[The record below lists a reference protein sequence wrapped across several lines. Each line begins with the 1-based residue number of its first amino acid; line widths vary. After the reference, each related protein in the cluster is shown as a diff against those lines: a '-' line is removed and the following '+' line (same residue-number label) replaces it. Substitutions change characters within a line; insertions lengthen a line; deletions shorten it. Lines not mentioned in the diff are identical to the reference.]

1 MERLKVENNMCFGS
15 NDRTSAMAINI
26 TIKVNTEKV
35 ISKEERDNILS
46 IMAEMYKYQYADAKF
61 VEILKILNKE

>member
-1 MERLKVENNMCFGS
+1 MERLKVENNMRFGS
-15 NDRTSAMAINI
+15 NDRTSSMTIDI

-35 ISKEERDNILS
+35 ISKEEKDNILS